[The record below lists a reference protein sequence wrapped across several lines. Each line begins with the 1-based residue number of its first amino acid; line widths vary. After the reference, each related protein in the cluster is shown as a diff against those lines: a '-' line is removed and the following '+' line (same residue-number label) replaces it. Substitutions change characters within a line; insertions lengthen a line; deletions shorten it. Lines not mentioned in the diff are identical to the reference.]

1 MLTGMLS
8 LLCTPA
14 LAVHKFR
21 PTLLRPR
28 APHLR
33 TAALRPACIAL
44 DPDLQPVDEAVTGFS
59 KLPEIPDVIVLSAEV
74 EGASEAPQF
83 TLVGPPGQDFP
94 FIVDFPPMKQEPE
107 VGDREPVQD
116 FLEGVVK
123 EFIQDSPTM
132 FLDDPPT
139 ITPPTMFL
147 DDPPTPEGS
156 PLGEEATRLAKI
168 EKAKHPLP
176 STGELMRFCLPTL
189 GIWLAPPFLSL
200 IDTSVVG
207 MHCSISSLAALAPST
222 KLCDYLSYMCTA
234 LGVATTNIAAER
246 FAQNE
251 PEQAK
256 RVVGGSM
263 TIALVVGVALA
274 ASVRLAALPVLRAM
288 IGPAMANGPVLAAAT
303 EYTVI
308 RALGFPA
315 ALLTLVLQAGFL
327 ASKDPFSPLLA
338 VPLSALTNLALDLWL
353 VGSLGLGTAGA
364 AWGTVASLYVNGFTL
379 LAMWHLKARTLG
391 EATPLFTLPSSAE
404 MRRLLVFIVP
414 MLVALC
420 SRVSMGLSITL
431 SATALGTVALASN
444 QVVESV
450 YWLFC
455 PIGEAI
461 SLCMQTYMPSVLASR
476 RRAGAQMRAMCE
488 RASLGAGLV
497 AGAAAGLAVVIRPG
511 LFTTS
516 GAVAGSMAR
525 TAPLLAAS
533 IFTFARM
540 CGLEGIMI
548 ARKQMKQ
555 LAITHAVLAVVL
567 IAALRRATRTAGCGL
582 EHVWGLIA
590 LLNAARHVIF
600 RQTVLR
606 SEAAEAL
613 EEAAGIAQVVPN
625 IAETHPHML

>member
-1 MLTGMLS
+1 MAAVF
-8 LLCTPA
+8 LCTPSFA
-14 LAVHKFR
+14 AAVHNFR

-33 TAALRPACIAL
+33 TVALRPTCIAL
-44 DPDLQPVDEAVTGFS
+44 DPDLQPCGDMDEAVTGVS
-59 KLPEIPDVIVLSAEV
+59 KLPEIPDVLVVSEAV

-83 TLVGPPGQDFP
+83 MLVGPPGQDFP
-94 FIVDFPPMKQEPE
+94 FIVDFPPLQAPEPCT
-107 VGDREPVQD
+107 EPVQD
-116 FLEGVVK
+116 FLESKVQ

-132 FLDDPPT
+132 FLDDPPVMN
-139 ITPPTMFL
+139 PTMFL
-147 DDPPTPEGS
+147 VDPPTPEEF

-176 STGELMRFCLPTL
+176 SAGELARFCLPTL

-246 FAQNE
+246 FAQND
-251 PEQAK
+251 PEAAK

-263 TIALVVGVALA
+263 TIALVVGIALA
-274 ASVRLAALPVLRAM
+274 VGVRVIAQPVLRAM
-288 IGPAMANGPVLAAAT
+288 IGPALASGPVLAAAT

-315 ALLTLVLQAGFL
+315 ALLTLVLQAAFL
-327 ASKDPFSPLLA
+327 ASKDAVSPLLA
-338 VPLSALTNLALDLWL
+338 VPLSALTNLVLDLFL

-379 LAMWHLKARTLG
+379 LAMWHVKARTLG
-391 EATPLFTLPSSAE
+391 EATPLFTMPSRAE

-461 SLCMQTYMPSVLASR
+461 SLCMQTYMPSVLAAR
-476 RRAGAQMRAMCE
+476 RRAGAQMRATCE
-488 RASLGAGLV
+488 RASLSAALA

-533 IFTFARM
+533 IFTFTRM

-555 LAITHAVLAVVL
+555 LAITHAVLSVVL
-567 IAALRRATRTAGCGL
+567 IVALRRATRTAGCGL
-582 EHVWGLIA
+582 EHVWGLIV

-613 EEAAGIAQVVPN
+613 EEAAGIAPLVPN

>member
-1 MLTGMLS
+1 MPPTEERTLESNTGMLTGMLS

-14 LAVHKFR
+14 LAVHNFR

-222 KLCDYLSYMCTA
+222 KLTILS
-234 LGVATTNIAAER
+234 
-246 FAQNE
+246 
-251 PEQAK
+251 
-256 RVVGGSM
+256 
-263 TIALVVGVALA
+263 
-274 ASVRLAALPVLRAM
+274 
-288 IGPAMANGPVLAAAT
+288 
-303 EYTVI
+303 
-308 RALGFPA
+308 
-315 ALLTLVLQAGFL
+315 
-327 ASKDPFSPLLA
+327 
-338 VPLSALTNLALDLWL
+338 
-353 VGSLGLGTAGA
+353 
-364 AWGTVASLYVNGFTL
+364 
-379 LAMWHLKARTLG
+379 
-391 EATPLFTLPSSAE
+391 E
-404 MRRLLVFIVP
+404 MRLFQSDVDLIVKS
-414 MLVALC
+414 LDCHLAFVRKDNL
-420 SRVSMGLSITL
+420 MGDWC
-431 SATALGTVALASN
+431 
-444 QVVESV
+444 Q
-450 YWLFC
+450 
-455 PIGEAI
+455 
-461 SLCMQTYMPSVLASR
+461 
-476 RRAGAQMRAMCE
+476 
-488 RASLGAGLV
+488 
-497 AGAAAGLAVVIRPG
+497 
-511 LFTTS
+511 
-516 GAVAGSMAR
+516 
-525 TAPLLAAS
+525 
-533 IFTFARM
+533 
-540 CGLEGIMI
+540 
-548 ARKQMKQ
+548 
-555 LAITHAVLAVVL
+555 
-567 IAALRRATRTAGCGL
+567 
-582 EHVWGLIA
+582 
-590 LLNAARHVIF
+590 
-600 RQTVLR
+600 
-606 SEAAEAL
+606 
-613 EEAAGIAQVVPN
+613 
-625 IAETHPHML
+625 

>member
-1 MLTGMLS
+1 MLLA

-14 LAVHKFR
+14 LAVHNFR

-28 APHLR
+28 ASHLR
-33 TAALRPACIAL
+33 TAALRPVSIAL
-44 DPDLQPVDEAVTGFS
+44 DPLQPVGDTDEAIPGFS
-59 KLPEIPDVIVLSAEV
+59 KLPETLDVIVVSEDV

-83 TLVGPPGQDFP
+83 MLVGPPGQDFP
-94 FIVDFPPMKQEPE
+94 FIVDFPPLQEPE

-139 ITPPTMFL
+139 ITPLTAFV
-147 DDPPTPEGS
+147 DDSPTPEEF

-168 EKAKHPLP
+168 EKARHPALP
-176 STGELMRFCLPTL
+176 SAGELARFCLPTL

-263 TIALVVGVALA
+263 TIALVVGIIMA
-274 ASVRLAALPVLRAM
+274 AGVRFTALPVLRAM
-288 IGPAMANGPVLAAAT
+288 IGPTMANGPVLAAAT

-315 ALLTLVLQAGFL
+315 ALLTLVLQAAFL
-327 ASKDPFSPLLA
+327 ASKDALSPLLA
-338 VPLSALTNLALDLWL
+338 VPLSALTNLVLDLFL

-379 LAMWHLKARTLG
+379 LAMWHVKARTLG
-391 EATPLFTLPSSAE
+391 EATPLFTLPSRAE
-404 MRRLLVFIVP
+404 MQKLLVFIVP

-461 SLCMQTYMPSVLASR
+461 SLCMQTYMPSVLAAR
-476 RRAGAQMRAMCE
+476 KRAGAQMRATCE
-488 RASLGAGLV
+488 RTSLIAALV
-497 AGAAAGLAVVIRPG
+497 AGAAAGLAVIIRPG

-516 GAVAGSMAR
+516 GAVAGSMAK

-533 IFTFARM
+533 IFTFTRM

-555 LAITHAVLAVVL
+555 LAITHAAISLVSIV
-567 IAALRRATRTAGCGL
+567 ALRRATRTAGCGL
-582 EHVWGLIA
+582 QHVWGLIV

-606 SEAAEAL
+606 SEAADAL